1 MIRRFT
7 WTLIRVEAEHVTNV
21 GKQRAFAEVPLPS
34 LERARLAAA
43 QNWET
48 MGQMGVVGG
57 GGAGARG
64 GALRSVLGGARRRK
78 NQEFRATLMAET
90 TVVS

>member
-1 MIRRFT
+1 M
-7 WTLIRVEAEHVTNV
+7 TNV

-57 GGAGARG
+57 GAGARG